1 MRPGRRQRLAVG
13 LFLLFGSALTIG
25 VGLFALQ
32 ENIDLFYEPQKVVGG
47 EAPIAKRIR
56 AGGMVEK
63 GSLVYEP
70 EGLGVSF
77 VLSDLRGSRFEVRYE
92 GLLPGLFREGQGV
105 LVVGQLDTSR
115 VFYAKEVLAKHD
127 ENYMPPELVGM
138 GSESCRPRRR
148 TF

>member
-1 MRPGRRQRLAVG
+1 MPPLRRQRLAVV

-25 VGLFALQ
+25 VVLFALQ
-32 ENIDLFYEPQKVVGG
+32 ENIDLFYEPQKIVGG

-63 GSLVYEP
+63 GSLDYESQ
-70 EGLGVSF
+70 GLGVSF
-77 VLSDLRGSRFEVRYE
+77 VLSDLRGSRFEVRYK

-105 LVVGQLDTSR
+105 LVIGQLDASR

-127 ENYMPPELVGM
+127 ENYMPPELVDM
-138 GSESCRPRRR
+138 GPES
-148 TF
+148 

>member
-1 MRPGRRQRLAVG
+1 MPPLRRQRLAVV

-105 LVVGQLDTSR
+105 LVVGQLDASR

-127 ENYMPPELVGM
+127 ENYMPPELVDM
-138 GSESCRPRRR
+138 GAE
-148 TF
+148 T

>member
-63 GSLVYEP
+63 GCLVYEP

-105 LVVGQLDTSR
+105 LVVGQLDASR

-127 ENYMPPELVGM
+127 ENYMPPELSDM
-138 GSESCRPRRR
+138 GPES
-148 TF
+148 

>member
-1 MRPGRRQRLAVG
+1 MPPLRRQRLAVV

-25 VGLFALQ
+25 VVLFALQ
-32 ENIDLFYEPQKVVGG
+32 ENIDLFYEPQKIVGG

-105 LVVGQLDTSR
+105 LVVGQLDASR

-127 ENYMPPELVGM
+127 ENYMPPELVDM
-138 GSESCRPRRR
+138 GPES
-148 TF
+148 

>member
-25 VGLFALQ
+25 VVLFALQ
-32 ENIDLFYEPQKVVGG
+32 ENIDLFYEPQKIVGG

-63 GSLVYEP
+63 GSLDFES

-77 VLSDLRGSRFEVRYE
+77 VLSDLRGSRFEVRYK

-105 LVVGQLDTSR
+105 LVVGQLDASR

-127 ENYMPPELVGM
+127 ENYMPPELVDM
-138 GSESCRPRRR
+138 GPES
-148 TF
+148 

>member
-105 LVVGQLDTSR
+105 LVVGQLDASR

-127 ENYMPPELVGM
+127 ENYMPPELVDM
-138 GSESCRPRRR
+138 GAE
-148 TF
+148 T

>member
-63 GSLVYEP
+63 GSLVYER
-70 EGLGVSF
+70 EGLGGSF

-105 LVVGQLDTSR
+105 LVVGQLDASR

-127 ENYMPPELVGM
+127 ENYMPPELVDM
-138 GSESCRPRRR
+138 GEE
-148 TF
+148 T

>member
-1 MRPGRRQRLAVG
+1 MPPLRRQRVAVV
-13 LFLLFGSALTIG
+13 LFLLFGSALTMG
-25 VGLFALQ
+25 VVLLELK
-32 ENIDLFYEPQKVVGG
+32 ENKDLFYEPQKIVGG

-63 GSLVYEP
+63 DSLVYEP

-77 VLSDLRGSRFEVRYE
+77 VLSDLRGSRFEVRYK

-138 GSESCRPRRR
+138 GSES
-148 TF
+148 

>member
-1 MRPGRRQRLAVG
+1 MRPLRRQRLAVV
-13 LFLLFGSALTIG
+13 LFVLFGGWLTIW
-25 VGLFALQ
+25 VALFALQ

-70 EGLGVSF
+70 QGLGVSF
-77 VLSDLRGSRFEVRYE
+77 VLSDLRGSRFEVRYK

-105 LVVGQLDTSR
+105 LVVGQLDASR

-127 ENYMPPELVGM
+127 ENYMPPELVDM
-138 GSESCRPRRR
+138 GAES
-148 TF
+148 

>member
-105 LVVGQLDTSR
+105 LVVGQLDASR

-127 ENYMPPELVGM
+127 ENYMPPELMDM
-138 GSESCRPRRR
+138 GAE
-148 TF
+148 T

>member
-32 ENIDLFYEPQKVVGG
+32 ENIDLFYEPQKIVGG

-105 LVVGQLDTSR
+105 LVVGQLDASR

-127 ENYMPPELVGM
+127 ENYMPPELVDM
-138 GSESCRPRRR
+138 GEE
-148 TF
+148 T

>member
-1 MRPGRRQRLAVG
+1 MRPLRRQRLAVV
-13 LFLLFGSALTIG
+13 LFVLFGGGLTIG
-25 VGLFALQ
+25 GALFALQ

-70 EGLGVSF
+70 QGLGVSF
-77 VLSDLRGSRFEVRYE
+77 VLSDLRGSRFEVRYK

-105 LVVGQLDTSR
+105 LVVGQLDASR

-127 ENYMPPELVGM
+127 ENYMPPELVDM
-138 GSESCRPRRR
+138 GAES
-148 TF
+148 

>member
-13 LFLLFGSALTIG
+13 LFLLFGSALTMG
-25 VGLFALQ
+25 VVLFALQ
-32 ENIDLFYEPQKVVGG
+32 ENIDLFYEPQKIVGG

-63 GSLVYEP
+63 GSLDFES

-77 VLSDLRGSRFEVRYE
+77 VLSDLRGSRFEVRYK

-105 LVVGQLDTSR
+105 LVVGQLDASR

-127 ENYMPPELVGM
+127 ENYMPPELVDM
-138 GSESCRPRRR
+138 GAES
-148 TF
+148 

>member
-1 MRPGRRQRLAVG
+1 MSMGGRVLG
-13 LFLLFGSALTIG
+13 LHLGLL
-25 VGLFALQ
+25 VVLFALQ
-32 ENIDLFYEPQKVVGG
+32 ENIDLFYEPQKIVGG

-63 GSLVYEP
+63 GSLDFES

-77 VLSDLRGSRFEVRYE
+77 VLSDLRGSRFEVRYK

-105 LVVGQLDTSR
+105 LVVGQLDASR

-127 ENYMPPELVGM
+127 ENYMPPELVDM
-138 GSESCRPRRR
+138 GAES
-148 TF
+148 

>member
-1 MRPGRRQRLAVG
+1 VA
-13 LFLLFGSALTIG
+13 
-25 VGLFALQ
+25 LFALQ

-70 EGLGVSF
+70 QGLGVSF
-77 VLSDLRGSRFEVRYE
+77 VLSDLRGSRFEVRYK

-105 LVVGQLDTSR
+105 LVVGQLDASR

-127 ENYMPPELVGM
+127 ENYMPPELVDM
-138 GSESCRPRRR
+138 GAES
-148 TF
+148 

>member
-1 MRPGRRQRLAVG
+1 LAVV

-25 VGLFALQ
+25 VVLFALQ
-32 ENIDLFYEPQKVVGG
+32 ENIDLFYEPQKIVGG

-63 GSLVYEP
+63 GSLDFES

-77 VLSDLRGSRFEVRYE
+77 VLSDLRGSRFEVRYK

-105 LVVGQLDTSR
+105 LVVGQLDASR

-127 ENYMPPELVGM
+127 ENYMPPELVDM
-138 GSESCRPRRR
+138 GAES
-148 TF
+148 

>member
-1 MRPGRRQRLAVG
+1 MPPLRRQRLAVV

-25 VGLFALQ
+25 VVLFALQ
-32 ENIDLFYEPQKVVGG
+32 ENIDLFYEPQKIVGG

-63 GSLVYEP
+63 GSLDYESQ
-70 EGLGVSF
+70 GLGVSF
-77 VLSDLRGSRFEVRYE
+77 VLSDLRGSRFEVRYK

-105 LVVGQLDTSR
+105 LVVGQLDASR

-127 ENYMPPELVGM
+127 ENYMPPELVDM
-138 GSESCRPRRR
+138 GPES
-148 TF
+148 

>member
-1 MRPGRRQRLAVG
+1 MPPLRRQRLAVV

-25 VGLFALQ
+25 VVLFALQ
-32 ENIDLFYEPQKVVGG
+32 ENIDLFYEPQKIVGG

-63 GSLVYEP
+63 GSLDYESQ
-70 EGLGVSF
+70 GLGVSF
-77 VLSDLRGSRFEVRYE
+77 VLSDLRGSRFEVRYK

-105 LVVGQLDTSR
+105 LVVGQLDANR

-127 ENYMPPELVGM
+127 ENYMPPELVDM
-138 GSESCRPRRR
+138 GAES
-148 TF
+148 

>member
-1 MRPGRRQRLAVG
+1 MSPLRKQRLAAV
-13 LFLLFGSALTIG
+13 LFILFGSGLTIG
-25 VGLFALQ
+25 VVLFALQ
-32 ENIDLFYEPQKVVGG
+32 ENVDLFYEPQKVVGG

-105 LVVGQLDTSR
+105 LVVGQLDASR

-127 ENYMPPELVGM
+127 ENYMPPELVDM
-138 GSESCRPRRR
+138 GAE
-148 TF
+148 T

>member
-1 MRPGRRQRLAVG
+1 MPPLRRQRLAVV

-25 VGLFALQ
+25 VVLFALQ

-63 GSLVYEP
+63 GSLDFES

-77 VLSDLRGSRFEVRYE
+77 VLSDLRGSRFEVRYK

-105 LVVGQLDTSR
+105 LVVGQLDASR

-127 ENYMPPELVGM
+127 ENYMPPELVDM
-138 GSESCRPRRR
+138 GAES
-148 TF
+148 

>member
-32 ENIDLFYEPQKVVGG
+32 ENIDLFYEPQKIVGG

-105 LVVGQLDTSR
+105 LVVGQLDASR

-127 ENYMPPELVGM
+127 ENYMPPELVDM
-138 GSESCRPRRR
+138 GAE
-148 TF
+148 T

>member
-1 MRPGRRQRLAVG
+1 MPPLRRQRLAVV

-63 GSLVYEP
+63 GSLDFES

-77 VLSDLRGSRFEVRYE
+77 VLSDLRGSRFEVRYK

-105 LVVGQLDTSR
+105 LVVGQLDASR

-127 ENYMPPELVGM
+127 ENYMPPELVDM
-138 GSESCRPRRR
+138 EAES
-148 TF
+148 

>member
-1 MRPGRRQRLAVG
+1 MPPLRRQRLAVV
-13 LFLLFGSALTIG
+13 LFLLLGSALTIG
-25 VGLFALQ
+25 VVLFALQ
-32 ENIDLFYEPQKVVGG
+32 ENIDLFYEPQKIVGG

-63 GSLVYEP
+63 GSLDFES

-77 VLSDLRGSRFEVRYE
+77 VLSDLRGSRFEVRYK

-105 LVVGQLDTSR
+105 LVVGQLDASR

-127 ENYMPPELVGM
+127 ENYMPPELVDM
-138 GSESCRPRRR
+138 GAES
-148 TF
+148 

>member
-1 MRPGRRQRLAVG
+1 MPPLRRQRLAIV

-25 VGLFALQ
+25 VVLFALQ
-32 ENIDLFYEPQKVVGG
+32 ENIDLFYEPQKIVGG

-63 GSLVYEP
+63 GSLDFES

-77 VLSDLRGSRFEVRYE
+77 VLSDLRGSRFEVRYK

-105 LVVGQLDTSR
+105 LVVGQLDASR

-127 ENYMPPELVGM
+127 ENYMPPELVDM
-138 GSESCRPRRR
+138 GAES
-148 TF
+148 

>member
-1 MRPGRRQRLAVG
+1 MRPLRRQRLAVV
-13 LFLLFGSALTIG
+13 LFVLFGGGLTIG
-25 VGLFALQ
+25 VALFALH

-70 EGLGVSF
+70 QGLGVSF
-77 VLSDLRGSRFEVRYE
+77 VLSDLRGSRFEVRYK
-92 GLLPGLFREGQGV
+92 GLLPGLFREGRGV
-105 LVVGQLDTSR
+105 LVVRQLDASL

-127 ENYMPPELVGM
+127 ENYMPPELVDM
-138 GSESCRPRRR
+138 GAES
-148 TF
+148 

>member
-1 MRPGRRQRLAVG
+1 MPPLRRQRLAIV
-13 LFLLFGSALTIG
+13 LFLLFGSALTMG
-25 VGLFALQ
+25 VVLFALQ
-32 ENIDLFYEPQKVVGG
+32 ENIDLFYEPQKIVGG

-63 GSLVYEP
+63 GSLDFES

-77 VLSDLRGSRFEVRYE
+77 VLSDLRGSRFEVRYK

-105 LVVGQLDTSR
+105 LVVGQLDASR

-127 ENYMPPELVGM
+127 ENYMPPELVDM
-138 GSESCRPRRR
+138 GAES
-148 TF
+148 

>member
-1 MRPGRRQRLAVG
+1 MPPLRRQRLAVV

-25 VGLFALQ
+25 VVLFALQ
-32 ENIDLFYEPQKVVGG
+32 ENIDLFYEPQKIVGG

-63 GSLVYEP
+63 GSLDFES

-77 VLSDLRGSRFEVRYE
+77 VLSDLRGSRFEVRYK

-105 LVVGQLDTSR
+105 LVVGQLDASR

-127 ENYMPPELVGM
+127 ENYMPPELVDM
-138 GSESCRPRRR
+138 GPES
-148 TF
+148 

>member
-1 MRPGRRQRLAVG
+1 MPPLRRQRLAVV

-25 VGLFALQ
+25 VVLFALQ
-32 ENIDLFYEPQKVVGG
+32 ENIDLFYEPQKIVGG

-63 GSLVYEP
+63 GSLDFES

-77 VLSDLRGSRFEVRYE
+77 VLSDLRGSRFEVRYK

-105 LVVGQLDTSR
+105 LVVGQLDANR

-127 ENYMPPELVGM
+127 ENYMPPELVDM
-138 GSESCRPRRR
+138 GAE
-148 TF
+148 T

>member
-25 VGLFALQ
+25 VGLCAWQ

-77 VLSDLRGSRFEVRYE
+77 VLSDLRGSRFEVRYK

-105 LVVGQLDTSR
+105 LVVGQLDASR

-127 ENYMPPELVGM
+127 ENYMPPELVDM
-138 GSESCRPRRR
+138 GAE
-148 TF
+148 T

>member
-1 MRPGRRQRLAVG
+1 MPPLRRQRLSIV
-13 LFLLFGSALTIG
+13 LFLLFGSALTMG
-25 VGLFALQ
+25 VVLFALQ
-32 ENIDLFYEPQKVVGG
+32 ENIDLFYEPQKIVGG

-63 GSLVYEP
+63 GSLDFKP

-105 LVVGQLDTSR
+105 LVVGQLDASR

-127 ENYMPPELVGM
+127 ENYMPPELVDM
-138 GSESCRPRRR
+138 GAES
-148 TF
+148 

>member
-1 MRPGRRQRLAVG
+1 MPPLRRQRLAVV
-13 LFLLFGSALTIG
+13 LFLLFGSALTMG
-25 VGLFALQ
+25 VVLFALQ
-32 ENIDLFYEPQKVVGG
+32 ENIDLFYEPQKIVGG

-63 GSLVYEP
+63 GSLDFES

-77 VLSDLRGSRFEVRYE
+77 VLSDLRGSRFEVRYK

-105 LVVGQLDTSR
+105 LVVGQLDASR

-127 ENYMPPELVGM
+127 ENYMPPELVDM
-138 GSESCRPRRR
+138 GAES
-148 TF
+148 

>member
-1 MRPGRRQRLAVG
+1 MPPLRRQRLAIV
-13 LFLLFGSALTIG
+13 LFLLFGSALTMG
-25 VGLFALQ
+25 VVLFALQ
-32 ENIDLFYEPQKVVGG
+32 ENIDLFYEPQKIVGG

-63 GSLVYEP
+63 GSLDFES

-105 LVVGQLDTSR
+105 LVVGQLDANR

-127 ENYMPPELVGM
+127 ENYMPPELVDM
-138 GSESCRPRRR
+138 GAES
-148 TF
+148 

>member
-1 MRPGRRQRLAVG
+1 MSPLRKQRLAAV
-13 LFLLFGSALTIG
+13 LFILFGSGLTIG
-25 VGLFALQ
+25 VVLFALQ
-32 ENIDLFYEPQKVVGG
+32 ENVDLFYEPQKVVGG
-47 EAPIAKRIR
+47 DAPIAKRIR

-105 LVVGQLDTSR
+105 LVVGQLDASG

-127 ENYMPPELVGM
+127 ENYMPPELVDM
-138 GSESCRPRRR
+138 GAES
-148 TF
+148 